1 MPATL
6 RPAAIGLRAHSG
18 WAALVAVAGSFDQPE
33 VIARRRIVTADPAIR
48 GSKQPFHAAEPLP
61 LADATALIAECT
73 KSTQHLSREAIQA
86 AIDGLRDKRIQAV
99 SCGITIGS
107 GRKLPDL
114 AGILASHALIHTA
127 EGEFFRDALI
137 EAAGKHN
144 LAVHTIKEKEL
155 LARAAAEFKLTPE
168 KLQRRLAEIGKPL
181 GPPWTQDQKF
191 AALAAWLALRATSGT
206 RD

>member
-1 MPATL
+1 MPPPL

-18 WAALVAVAGSFDQPE
+18 WAALVAVAGSFDKPE
-33 VIARRRIVTADPAIR
+33 VIARRRIITADPAIR
-48 GSKQPFHAAEPLP
+48 GSKQPFHAAEPLD
-61 LADATALIAECT
+61 LAEAKLLIDQCT
-73 KSTQHLSREAIQA
+73 KSTQRLSRESIQA
-86 AIDGLRDKRIQAV
+86 AIEGLADKLAKAIRCA
-99 SCGITIGS
+99 ITTGS

-137 EAAGKHN
+137 EAAAQCGLPIH
-144 LAVHTIKEKEL
+144 AVKEKEL

-168 KLQRRLAEIGKPL
+168 ALLRRLAEIGKPL

-191 AALAAWLALRATSGT
+191 AALAAWLAPSV
-206 RD
+206 